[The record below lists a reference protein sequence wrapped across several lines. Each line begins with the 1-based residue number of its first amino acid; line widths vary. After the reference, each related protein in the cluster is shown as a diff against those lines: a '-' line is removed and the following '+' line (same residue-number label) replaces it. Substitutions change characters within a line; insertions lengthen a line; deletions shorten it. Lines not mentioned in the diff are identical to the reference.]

1 MEITPAL
8 RSLIARGR
16 PTDEIRDTAIAEGM
30 NTLHESAR
38 RLVLNGT
45 TSISEMRRII
55 VEDMTQQADKPGS
68 TN

>member
-1 MEITPAL
+1 
-8 RSLIARGR
+8 
-16 PTDEIRDTAIAEGM
+16 M

-45 TSISEMRRII
+45 TSISEMRRIS
-55 VEDMTQQADKPGS
+55 VEDITQQTDK